1 MGGFINNKKVQM
13 NQLELGYS
21 PSNVNWVVFDACM
34 SQQKGFH
41 FLFGP
46 FNESS
51 LLICHAFFPK
61 ILVSYATE

>member
-1 MGGFINNKKVQM
+1 M
-13 NQLELGYS
+13 NELELGYS
-21 PSNVNWVVFDACM
+21 PSNVNWAVFDACM